1 MAVYQ
6 YSIGLGHDAASLT
19 NVEDLVS
26 HAPQAQPLKRGSVR
40 RRTLNQATVFNGT
53 VSIEWSWSAISRA
66 DFDTLLTYL
75 GSDLTVCS
83 AEVTITTR
91 SPLDTWSTYNAIMI
105 NPQAGDDW
113 ERAIGGHGAAE
124 PLTIEF
130 VIIGAADGYDELLQE
145 TGFNLLL
152 ETGDL
157 ILTE

>member
-1 MAVYQ
+1 MAQ
-6 YSIGLGHDAASLT
+6 YSYQIGSGHDATSLD
-19 NVEDLVS
+19 NIEDIIT

-53 VSIEWSWSAISRA
+53 VIATWTWAAITRA
-66 DFDTLLTYL
+66 DFDILLTYL
-75 GSDLTVCS
+75 GSDLTVGS

-91 SPLDTWSTYNAIMI
+91 SPLDTWSTYNAVII
-105 NPQAGDDW
+105 NPQSGDDW
-113 ERAIGGHGAAE
+113 ERAIGGRGAAE

-130 VIIGAADGYDELLQE
+130 VIIGAADGYDELLME

-157 ILTE
+157 LLLE